1 MNTKRSAA
9 FSLIE
14 VSLALGIVAFCI
26 PSIVGLLSVG
36 MSNNQISSEQIGGT
50 GILTAVSSD
59 LRATPAASASSQQF
73 NIAIPSVSSTEEQI
87 ETIYLTQDGK
97 IVTTAFNAYFLV
109 TVTFLSSNSTAGG
122 NATLANVKV
131 SWPAIA
137 TTTSARGAVEMFVA
151 LKRN

>member
-36 MSNNQISSEQIGGT
+36 MSNNQISSEQIVGT

-73 NIAIPSVSSTEEQI
+73 NIAIPASTEEQK
-87 ETIYLTQDGK
+87 ETIYLTQEGK
-97 IVTTAFNAYFLV
+97 IVATALDAYFLV
-109 TVTFLSSNSTAGG
+109 TVTFLSSNNVVGDNS
-122 NATLANVKV
+122 TLANVKV
-131 SWPAIA
+131 SWPAKA
-137 TTTSARGAVEMFVA
+137 SASARGAVEMFVA
-151 LKRN
+151 LNRN